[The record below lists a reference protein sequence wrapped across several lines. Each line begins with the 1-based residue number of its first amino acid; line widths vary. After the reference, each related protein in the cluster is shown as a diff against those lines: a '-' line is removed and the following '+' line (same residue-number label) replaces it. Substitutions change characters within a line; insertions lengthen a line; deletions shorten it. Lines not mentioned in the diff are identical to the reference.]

1 MEYTNASNPVIES
14 DFPDPDIIRVGDT
27 YYMVCTSMY
36 LMPGGDLLRSYDLL
50 HWEFVCH
57 IFDRL
62 EDTPAH
68 RLENGKNIF
77 GLGMWAPSMRW
88 NNGKFYVTFACNDT
102 HTSYMFTADT
112 PDGPWER
119 RVMGDFFYDSSLF
132 FDDDGRVYI
141 VHGNGKLRLTEL
153 DPETWQPLKNGLDR
167 VIVEDKPNQP
177 LGYEGSHLYKFNGRY
192 YLFTCH
198 MPAGDPVIKTED
210 CFISDSLNGRFTGKE
225 ILRDDMGHRGLGV
238 AQGGMVDTP
247 DGNLYLFM
255 FHDRGALGR
264 SPVILPMEF
273 DSDGYPAPVLNDGKL
288 PREVSVPVTSEKSVS
303 ANLSG
308 DLFLAENGSL
318 MPYWQFSHNPAKGLY
333 SFPAP
338 NKYRIKTERT
348 VPHLLAAR
356 NTLTQRCFGPVC
368 EAYVTIDG
376 SDLSAGDY
384 AGMCLYTSAYAAIA
398 LAKDESGYRLVI
410 LNNPANDSSIADLSG
425 YLFHTPVIAADCP
438 VREPRVIIKART
450 DFRNMPDKAEFFFR
464 TENTEWQSLGEA
476 YPLYFKLDL
485 FIGCRFGLFM
495 YSTEESGGEA
505 EFSDFRFKSE

>member
-1 MEYTNASNPVIES
+1 MEYNYASNPVIKS
-14 DFPDPDIIRVGDT
+14 DFPDPDVIRVGDT

-57 IFDRL
+57 IFERL
-62 EDTPAH
+62 EDNPAH

-77 GLGMWAPSMRW
+77 GEGMWAPSMRW
-88 NNGKFYVTFACNDT
+88 HNGKFYVTFSCNDT
-102 HTSYMFTADT
+102 HLSHLFTAEA
-112 PDGPWER
+112 PEGPWTHSI
-119 RVMGDFFYDSSLF
+119 MGDFFYDSSMF

-141 VHGNGKLRLTEL
+141 VHGNSRLRLTEL
-153 DPETWQPLKNGLDR
+153 DSETWQPKKGGLDR
-167 VIVEDKPNQP
+167 IIVEDKPNQP

-210 CFISDSLNGRFTGKE
+210 CFISDSLNGQFIGKE

-247 DGNLYLFM
+247 DGNWYLFM

-273 DSDGYPAPVLNDGKL
+273 GEDGYPAPILTDGKL
-288 PREVSVPVTSEKSVS
+288 PHNVSVLGISEKSVS

-308 DLFLAENGSL
+308 DLFCTESGKL
-318 MPYWQFSHNPAKGLY
+318 MPYWQFSHNPAEKLY

-338 NKYRIKTERT
+338 NKYRVKTGQLA
-348 VPHLLAAR
+348 PHLLLAQ
-356 NTLTQRCFGPVC
+356 NTLTQRCFEPVC
-368 EAYVTIDG
+368 EALVTVDG
-376 SDLSAGDY
+376 SGLSVGDY

-398 LAKDESGYRLVI
+398 LTRAENGYKLV
-410 LNNPANDSSIADLSG
+410 LLTNPTNDSTIARIPDFLS
-425 YLFHTPVIAADCP
+425 HTPVIAASCP
-438 VREPRVIIKART
+438 VGEPNVMIKART
-450 DFRNMPDKAEFFFR
+450 DFRNMPDTAEFFFR
-464 TENTEWQSLGEA
+464 TDNTKWQSLGGS
-476 YPLYFKLDL
+476 YPLYFKLDV
-485 FIGCRFGLFM
+485 FIGCRLGLFM
-495 YSTEESGGEA
+495 YSKEQIGGTA
-505 EFSDFRFKSE
+505 EFSDFHFKAE